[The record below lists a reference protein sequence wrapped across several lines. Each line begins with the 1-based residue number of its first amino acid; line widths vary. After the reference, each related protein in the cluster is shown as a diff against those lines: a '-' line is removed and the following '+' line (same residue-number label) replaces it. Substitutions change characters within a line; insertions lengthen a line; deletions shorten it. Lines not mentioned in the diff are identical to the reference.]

1 MNDDDLPSAVRKHPE
16 LAKLLQLTESN
27 PDAHEALM
35 EFLRACEPLS
45 REELAEVLTYGN
57 HLLLGH

>member
-1 MNDDDLPSAVRKHPE
+1 MNDDDLPSGVRKHPE

-27 PDAHEALM
+27 REAHEALM

-57 HLLLGH
+57 RSLRGH